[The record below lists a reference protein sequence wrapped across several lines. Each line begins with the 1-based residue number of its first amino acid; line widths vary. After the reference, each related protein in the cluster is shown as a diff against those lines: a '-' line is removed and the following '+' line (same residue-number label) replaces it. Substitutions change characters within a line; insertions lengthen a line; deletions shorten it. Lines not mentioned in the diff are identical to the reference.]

1 MAPRLLAGVSA
12 SPGLAA
18 GEARHVG
25 VLPEVP
31 AEVVAPDRRGEEM
44 AAARRSL
51 AVAAEDLER
60 LAQGLLKAGRGEE
73 AEIVA
78 TGALMAA
85 DPELDAEVA
94 RLVLGEGAPAAAAL
108 LAATAR

>member
-18 GEARHVG
+18 GEARHVA

-44 AAARRSL
+44 AAARPSL
-51 AVAAEDLER
+51 AVAAEDLKR
-60 LAQGLLKAGRGEE
+60 PAQGLLKAGPPAG
-73 AEIVA
+73 
-78 TGALMAA
+78 
-85 DPELDAEVA
+85 P
-94 RLVLGEGAPAAAAL
+94 PAAASG
-108 LAATAR
+108 AASRAAAAPPCDRAAARPR